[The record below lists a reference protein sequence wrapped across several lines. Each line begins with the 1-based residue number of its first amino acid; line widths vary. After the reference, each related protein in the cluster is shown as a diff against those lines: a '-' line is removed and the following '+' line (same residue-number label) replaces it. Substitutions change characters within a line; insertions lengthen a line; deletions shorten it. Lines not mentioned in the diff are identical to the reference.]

1 MRYKE
6 ISFKV
11 NRDKIREDLLNV
23 KLDIYGE
30 DVLSNLKLYKGK
42 VNLEEIKSQEEIFS
56 DANFIYI
63 EGKSDKI
70 SFWYS
75 LKIGGLGKH
84 GRLGELNSDLIIF
97 MGEQFLMLPVELL
110 ALGDSKDS
118 KCKITIDFTG
128 FKESF
133 HEELRKLG
141 ISNEHISKN
150 KISDLKE
157 LRFLSKIS
165 YSSLERCNTYK
176 NLEKDNSN
184 NLKSKIRFYNIIPF
198 KEEDFKINLLNPIW
212 SDLYELMKSPYTFGF
227 FNLRKSKGDFG
238 LKLYRENRI
247 INNTCNENEI
257 FENISKLYDYYK
269 GLFKCEEEKALTIIF
284 LGKSKKDN
292 KNILGGSGKNIIC
305 ASFNKDN
312 KRDWQLLSHRMFHAF
327 MDSKLS
333 SRTYHLPPNLWLT
346 EGLATYYEL
355 LALES
360 LSEDLKEKLKIDFNR
375 EISKLY
381 TRYIYMTLK
390 EPNRFKIIPMEEI
403 SIKSHGKLEF
413 LHYTKAPL
421 IIYFL
426 ESLTKD
432 SLGKDSILNY
442 LVLNKDKEF
451 SMQNMFIWLLK
462 EKCNEFARNY
472 LFGNS
477 ILPLWN
483 LKEYVCEE
491 EVLKDLNEYE
501 YILWTWFYKEEENYV
516 KDDLE
521 KYPLEELKIHEDI
534 LNRVI
539 YNRELSKNVE
549 DYSNTLSILLKIWL
563 FKINSSNFHWVQ
575 NDIRSRVLT

>member
-30 DVLSNLKLYKGK
+30 EVLSNLKLYKGK

-84 GRLGELNSDLIIF
+84 GRLGELNFDLISF

-128 FKESF
+128 LKESF
-133 HEELRKLG
+133 
-141 ISNEHISKN
+141 NEDVIKR
-150 KISDLKE
+150 E
-157 LRFLSKIS
+157 V
-165 YSSLERCNTYK
+165 
-176 NLEKDNSN
+176 
-184 NLKSKIRFYNIIPF
+184 FYNITPF
-198 KEEDFKINLLNPIW
+198 KEDDFKISLLNPIW

-247 INNTCNENEI
+247 INNTCNEDEV

-269 GLFKCEEEKALTIIF
+269 DLFKCEEEKALTIIF

-421 IIYFL
+421 IICL
-426 ESLTKD
+426 IESLTND

-451 SMQNMFIWLLK
+451 SMQDMFIWLLK

-521 KYPLEELKIHEDI
+521 NYPLEELKIHEDI